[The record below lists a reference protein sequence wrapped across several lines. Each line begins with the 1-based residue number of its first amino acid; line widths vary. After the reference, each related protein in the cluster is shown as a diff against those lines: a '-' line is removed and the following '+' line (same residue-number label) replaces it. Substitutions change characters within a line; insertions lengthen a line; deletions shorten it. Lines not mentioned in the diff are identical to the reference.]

1 MLNLLNMKKIL
12 AILVLGLLVSGN
24 VYAEKSEVEKQGQ
37 IKNYKVMWE
46 SVNTCWYNIDQKM
59 TSFANKL
66 IDDGKIDKIEK
77 HTYDFWINLT
87 GKVTAKFPNYD
98 YSKCKS
104 DDPEKE
110 ALEWKKKN
118 TWFMVNDKM
127 TDYAIYIHGK
137 LVQSGI
143 HPTKDSKAYYSEI
156 DKQMRMKFPNYD
168 WN

>member
-1 MLNLLNMKKIL
+1 MRKVL

-46 SVNTCWYNIDQKM
+46 SVNTCWYNIDQEM
-59 TSFANKL
+59 TSFANQL

-98 YSKCKS
+98 YSKCKA

-110 ALEWKKKN
+110 ALEWKKK
-118 TWFMVNDKM
+118 
-127 TDYAIYIHGK
+127 IHG
-137 LVQSGI
+137 L
-143 HPTKDSKAYYSEI
+143 
-156 DKQMRMKFPNYD
+156 
-168 WN
+168 W